1 METQE
6 LQDNEQIFDNGE
18 YAKGDVVWS
27 LVTGEP
33 LRRTVVCVWYER
45 KQKHYLVENGMG
57 AQELVPESF
66 LMLECRASDVLQPS
80 N

>member
-27 LVTGEP
+27 LATGEP
-33 LRRTVVCVWYER
+33 LRRTVVCLWWENH
-45 KQKHYLVENGMG
+45 QKHYLVENGIG

-66 LMLECRASDVLQPS
+66 LMLERRANDVLQPS

>member
-1 METQE
+1 MATQK
-6 LQDNEQIFDNGE
+6 LQNDE
-18 YAKGDVVWS
+18 YAQGDLVWAFHKGGW
-27 LVTGEP
+27 EP
-33 LRRTVVCVWYER
+33 VHRTIVCLWWENH
-45 KQKHYLVENGMG
+45 QKHYLVENGMG

>member
-1 METQE
+1 MERKD
-6 LQDNEQIFDNGE
+6 LQNDE
-18 YAKGDVVWS
+18 YLPGDQVWAFH
-27 LVTGEP
+27 LGEP
-33 LRRTVVCVWYER
+33 VHRTIVCVWWENH
-45 KQKHYLVENGMG
+45 QKHYLVENGMG

>member
-1 METQE
+1 MEDHKN
-6 LQDNEQIFDNGE
+6 LQDEE
-18 YAKGDVVWS
+18 YLPGDQVWAFH
-27 LVTGEP
+27 LGEP
-33 LRRTVVCVWYER
+33 VHRTVVCVWYER
-45 KQKHYLVENGMG
+45 KQKHYLVKNGMG

>member
-1 METQE
+1 MERKN
-6 LQDNEQIFDNGE
+6 LQNDE
-18 YAKGDVVWS
+18 YLPGDQVWAFH
-27 LVTGEP
+27 LGEP
-33 LRRTVVCVWYER
+33 VHRTIVCLWWENH
-45 KQKHYLVENGMG
+45 QKHYLVENDMG